1 MLRMNIEIGNR
12 YWKQKFEIG
21 INKENELLELENDVG
36 SWTLAL
42 KL

>member
-1 MLRMNIEIGNR
+1 MEIDIGNRNR

-21 INKENELLELENDVG
+21 INNENELLELENDVG